1 VTARAAALKSAVRV
15 GGGIEGGGEGLVF
28 PRGRLFC
35 NDDKSIF
42 AIGEADSCVDDGA
55 LYCS

>member
-1 VTARAAALKSAVRV
+1 MTARAAALKSVVRV

-35 NDDKSIF
+35 SDDKSISL
-42 AIGEADSCVDDGA
+42 DLRVDDGV
-55 LYCS
+55 L